1 MKTYAFELSGEH
13 ETLPRCEALALVEIN
28 STSFREIAFLDQC
41 LIIEADGLD
50 VQLLAERL
58 AMTHRIIEVITICD
72 ANLEA
77 LAMCAGGLDLPKKR
91 YLVRARRIKD
101 AAPGADAV
109 EHEVGRVLFQKG
121 YKADLKDPEMV
132 LRVIITSGKIVIGLE
147 AAVTDRSSFEW
158 RRPHLKPF
166 FHPGVLMP
174 RMARSLV
181 NLTQT
186 RAGERLLDPFAGT
199 CGILIEACLI
209 GIEGV
214 GIEVQTRLVKGALC
228 NLHNQDCSL
237 VLGDAKR
244 LPLQDASMDGA
255 VLDTPYGRSAK
266 ILAVSKELLLEES
279 LGELFRVIKPG
290 RRMVIVADVSLDDML
305 ANVGFDIIQK
315 HTDRVHKSLTRHIFV
330 AQKRGER
337 RTILHDGISKT

>member
-13 ETLPRCEALALVEIN
+13 ETLPRCEALALVELF
-28 STSFREIAFLDQC
+28 STSFREIELLDQC
-41 LIIEADGLD
+41 LIVEAEDLD
-50 VQLLAERL
+50 VLMLGKRL
-58 AMTHRIIEVITICD
+58 AMTHRIIEVLAATD
-72 ANLEA
+72 AKLEA
-77 LAMCAGGLDLPKKR
+77 LAESVSLLDLPQKR

-101 AAPGADAV
+101 NAPGADAV

-132 LRVIITSGKIVIGLE
+132 LRAIITTGKIVLGLE
-147 AAVTDRSSFEW
+147 AAVMDRGSFEG

-181 NLTQT
+181 NLTQA
-186 RAGERLLDPFAGT
+186 RADERLLDPFAGT
-199 CGILIEACLI
+199 CGILIEACLV

-237 VLGDAKR
+237 ILGDAKR
-244 LPLQDASMDGA
+244 LPLRDDSMDGA

-266 ILAVSKELLLEES
+266 ILAASKELLLEES
-279 LGELFRVIKPG
+279 LRELFRVIKPG
-290 RRMVIVADVSLDDML
+290 RRMVIVADRPLDAML
-305 ANVGFDIIQK
+305 ANAGFNVIQK
-315 HTDRVHKSLTRHIFV
+315 HTDRVHRSLTRHIFV
-330 AQKRGER
+330 AQKAQGR
-337 RTILHDGISKT
+337 RYEGC

>member
-1 MKTYAFELSGEH
+1 MS
-13 ETLPRCEALALVEIN
+13 R
-28 STSFREIAFLDQC
+28 
-41 LIIEADGLD
+41 
-50 VQLLAERL
+50 
-58 AMTHRIIEVITICD
+58 
-72 ANLEA
+72 
-77 LAMCAGGLDLPKKR
+77 LDLPQKR

-132 LRVIITSGKIVIGLE
+132 LRAIITTGKIVLGLE
-147 AAVTDRSSFEW
+147 AAVTDRSSFEG

-181 NLTQT
+181 NLTQA

-237 VLGDAKR
+237 ILGDAKR
-244 LPLQDASMDGA
+244 LPLRDASMDGA

-266 ILAVSKELLLEES
+266 ILAVSKEHLLEES
-279 LGELFRVIKPG
+279 LRELFRVIKPG
-290 RRMVIVADVSLDDML
+290 RRMVIVADRALDAML
-305 ANVGFDIIQK
+305 ANAGFEVIQK
-315 HTDRVHKSLTRHIFV
+315 HTDRVHRSLTRHIFV
-330 AQKRGER
+330 AQKGRDE
-337 RTILHDGISKT
+337 GISNTAQ